1 MIMMP
6 IMVIITVVMIVMMI
20 VFVITLLIYYGQ
32 VTDAVFHPLNSLCV
46 GGEEGQVALIQTCPR
61 GSIVSL

>member
-20 VFVITLLIYYGQ
+20 VFVITLLIYYGR
-32 VTDAVFHPLNSLCV
+32 VTDAIFHPLNSLCSL
-46 GGEEGQVALIQTCPR
+46 EERRAKI
-61 GSIVSL
+61 